1 MKIKSLIIAVAV
13 FAGQFALADARVMN
27 PGEATGQLVVLTPE
41 DVKNLSPKYKALSP
55 LSIPVWGELPLDL
68 AVVAG
73 SITLKQQN
81 LLSHVQLKSRARHT
95 PNLDISE
102 LENGIANP
110 IFKGAKDGDWIK
122 LSLTKDGKVSIEMS
136 TEAAAVA
143 AHKAKDLP
151 PVSLRSDVQTKKIFQ
166 HSELGYKDLE
176 RVGSKAANYAELVKL
191 LNTASRTV
199 TRPGYAIPFYY
210 YQEFLNTNPKVQEAI
225 TKMLAD
231 PLMNRVA
238 KVEYRETKLKA
249 VRELF
254 EADDAV
260 VSEELLNDLLTIFE
274 AQRINGFPRRW
285 KLRSS
290 TNSEDLPNFNGAG
303 LYESYSY
310 KPVTKEGKEKKLERK
325 KADLK
330 KALQKVWASV
340 WSMRAFEERSL
351 FKIPHAEVKMAV
363 QVNLGFGNEGADGV
377 VVTKN
382 VADDPKLKGDAVY
395 IETQRGDEHGVAN
408 PQANVKPEKILVMID
423 RKQPLNKAAYKV
435 NIIQKSNIADDTI
448 TILPTDNPNPVMSED
463 EIKDLVFQCL
473 TAEAAFRKMHN
484 KPEMALDL
492 EFKVDSEDTGK
503 RAVYVKQARPYI
515 D

>member
-1 MKIKSLIIAVAV
+1 MKNLILIATAV
-13 FAGQFALADARVMN
+13 LAQLALADARVMN
-27 PGEATGQLVVLTPE
+27 AGEATGQLVVLSPD
-41 DVKNLSPKYKALSP
+41 DVMNQSAKYKALSP

-102 LENGIANP
+102 LQGGLANA

-122 LSLTKDGKVSIEMS
+122 MSLTKDGKITIEKS
-136 TEAAAVA
+136 TEQAAAA
-143 AHKAKDLP
+143 AHKEKDLL
-151 PVSLRSDVQTKKIFQ
+151 PVQLRSDVATKKIFQ
-166 HSELGYKDLE
+166 HSELSYKDLE
-176 RVGSKAANYAELVKL
+176 RVGSKASNYAELVKV

-210 YQEFLNTNPKVQEAI
+210 YQEFLNKNPKIQETI
-225 TKMLAD
+225 NKVLSD

-238 KVEYRETKLKA
+238 KVEYREAKLKA
-249 VRELF
+249 LRDMF

-260 VSEELLNDLLTIFE
+260 VSEELISDLLKIFDSV
-274 AQRINGFPRRW
+274 RVDGLPRRW

-303 LYESYSY
+303 LYESYSF
-310 KPVTKEGKEKKLERK
+310 KPVNKEGREKKPEK
-325 KADLK
+325 KRADLRS
-330 KALQKVWASV
+330 ALQRVWASV
-340 WSMRAFEERSL
+340 WTLRAFEERSL
-351 FKIPHAEVKMAV
+351 FKIPHADVKMAV

-382 VADDPKLKGDAVY
+382 VAGDPRVTGPAVY

-408 PQANVKPEKILVMID
+408 PKANVKPEKILVEYD
-423 RKQPLNKAAYKV
+423 VKNPLNVAAYKV
-435 NIIQKSNIADDTI
+435 TIIQKSNIADDMSS
-448 TILPTDNPNPVMSED
+448 ILPNDNPNPVLTD
-463 EIKDLVFQCL
+463 EEAKDLVLQCL
-473 TAEAAFRKMHN
+473 KAEAHFRKLHN
-484 KPEMALDL
+484 STTMALDL
-492 EFKVDSEDTGK
+492 EFKIDSEDTGK
-503 RAVYVKQARPYI
+503 RAIYVKQARPYL

>member
-1 MKIKSLIIAVAV
+1 MKKFILIAAMI
-13 FAGQFALADARVMN
+13 AGQLAFADARVMN
-27 PGEATGQLVVLTPE
+27 PGEATGQLVVLSPD
-41 DVKNLSPKYKALSP
+41 DVKGLSPKYKALSP

-95 PNLDISE
+95 PNLDISD
-102 LENGIANP
+102 LQGGIQNP
-110 IFKGAKDGDWIK
+110 LFKGAKDGDWIK
-122 LSLTKDGKVSIEMS
+122 MVLSKDGKITIEPA
-136 TEAAAVA
+136 TEAAAMA
-143 AHKAKDLP
+143 ANKAKQVP
-151 PVSLRSDVQTKKIFQ
+151 AVQLRADVTTKKIFR
-166 HSELGYKDLE
+166 HEELGYKDLE
-176 RVGSKAANYAELVKL
+176 RVGSKAANYAELVKV

-238 KVEYRETKLKA
+238 KIEYREAKLKA
-249 VRELF
+249 VRDLF
-254 EADDAV
+254 EAGDAV
-260 VSEELLNDLLTIFE
+260 VSDELITQLLQLFD
-274 AQRINGFPRRW
+274 ASRINGYPRRW

-310 KPVTKEGKEKKLERK
+310 KPVNKEGKEKKAEKK
-325 KADLK
+325 KADLR

-340 WSMRAFEERSL
+340 WSLRAYEERSL
-351 FKIPHAEVKMAV
+351 FRIPHADVKMGV
-363 QVNLGFGNEGADGV
+363 EVNLGFGNEGADGV

-382 VADDPKLKGDAVY
+382 VADDPKIKGTAVY

-408 PQANVKPEKILVMID
+408 PKPGVKPEKILVLYD
-423 RKQPLNKAAYKV
+423 PKQPLNKALYKV
-435 NIIQKSNIADDTI
+435 NVIQKSNIADDTV
-448 TILPTDNPNPVMSED
+448 TILPTDNPNPVMSDD
-463 EIKDLVFQCL
+463 EIKDLTEQCL
-473 TAEAAFRKMHN
+473 KAQAAFRKMHN
-484 KPEMALDL
+484 KPDMSLDL
-492 EFKVDSEDTGK
+492 EFKVDSEDTGH